1 MILESRSISMNPNYR
16 IIMDE
21 FKCSQFQVL
30 NNVLDLKLRAFLQI
44 LDISKVYF
52 LCKIERHI
60 FCFYN
65 IKYEMI
71 L

>member
-1 MILESRSISMNPNYR
+1 MILESRSIVINPNYR

-30 NNVLDLKLRAFLQI
+30 NNVLDLKLRAFTDFKYLKSI
-44 LDISKVYF
+44 F